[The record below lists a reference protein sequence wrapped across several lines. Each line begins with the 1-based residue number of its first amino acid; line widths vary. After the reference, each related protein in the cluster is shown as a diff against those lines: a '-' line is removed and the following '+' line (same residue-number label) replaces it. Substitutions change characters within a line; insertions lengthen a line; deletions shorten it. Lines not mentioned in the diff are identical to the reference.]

1 MVCFLT
7 CSGRPQYTN
16 IFSNIDT
23 ILDDMLSL
31 LFSYSLAHRRKVEDE
46 PSFDIHPL
54 VHLWG
59 HKRLNLFECT
69 SITLGAL
76 ELLTRAIGNTSEFDS
91 SRYKRLIIEHIRN
104 ALRNV
109 NKYLNIELYSRDT
122 AADLRLLSY
131 VLHEHRRFDDAE
143 AFHLH

>member
-1 MVCFLT
+1 
-7 CSGRPQYTN
+7 
-16 IFSNIDT
+16 
-23 ILDDMLSL
+23 MLSL
-31 LFSYSLAHRRKVEDE
+31 RFSNSLAHRRKVEDE

-59 HKRLNLFECT
+59 YKRLNLFECT
-69 SITLGAL
+69 SITMGAL
-76 ELLTRAIGNTSEFDS
+76 ELLTRAIGNISEFDS

-122 AADLRLLSY
+122 VADLRLLSY
-131 VLHEHRRFDDAE
+131 VLQEHRRFDDAE